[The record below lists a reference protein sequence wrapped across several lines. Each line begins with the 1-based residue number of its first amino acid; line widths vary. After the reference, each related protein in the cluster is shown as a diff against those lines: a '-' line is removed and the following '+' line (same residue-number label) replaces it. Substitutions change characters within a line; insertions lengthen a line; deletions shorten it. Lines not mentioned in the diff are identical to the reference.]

1 MIARHSIDQ
10 VLESAPIEDVVG
22 QYLTLKRRGVNMI
35 GLCPFHD
42 EKTPSFNVN
51 PTRGI
56 YKCFGCGK
64 GGNAIQFVMD
74 VEQLPFAEAVR
85 QLAKRFGVELAETGQ
100 QEQEEEQE
108 AQRQRENLF
117 AALAFAGDYFVK
129 QLHESEKGKA
139 IALEY
144 FHERGFTT
152 ETIRRWDL
160 GYADENWSGLLDAAV
175 KAGLEKEV
183 LASASLVKKS
193 ENGRWFDMFRNRVM
207 FPIHSVNGRIVAFAG
222 RLMGKAEGQPKYV
235 NSAESPVYHK
245 SDHLFGLFQARNS
258 IKKAD
263 RVYLTEGYTDV
274 ITLAQAGIE
283 NVVASSGTAL
293 TENQIRLLRRFTSN
307 VTVLYDG
314 DQAGIKASM
323 RGIDLLLKED
333 LNVRV
338 VLFPQGEDPDSYCRS
353 LGGPAFAE
361 FLQKT
366 EKNFILFKADLL
378 FADAGN
384 DPIRRA
390 EVIRDILQSLALI
403 RDTIKRVELLK
414 ELAGIAGQSQ
424 ETLLYELNRIVR
436 GNWQKDGE
444 DTQREIERIASQA
457 ELEPVAVSFSD
468 EHQERGLLAFII
480 RFGTLRTAEG
490 EPMLWEIAMTE
501 LNEGGGIVFNN
512 PLCARTFDSLRSLHA
527 ANEPLTDNFFT
538 ITDDTE
544 LSSFVS
550 DVLSRQYTLSDA
562 WAKNDIQVLTEA
574 QNALEE
580 MTSIFNH
587 LRRKKVELTIQALMA
602 RLFESGTDE
611 DVDEMLEYQMYL
623 TDKRRELTEPMG
635 TVVTNYTSVQTK
647 Q

>member
-85 QLAKRFGVELAETGQ
+85 QLAKRFGVELAETGL

-129 QLHESEKGKA
+129 QLQESEKGKA

-144 FHERGFTT
+144 FYERGFTT
-152 ETIRRWDL
+152 ETIRRWEL

-183 LASASLVKKS
+183 LASASLVKQS
-193 ENGRWFDMFRNRVM
+193 ESGRWFDMFRNRVM

-338 VLFPQGEDPDSYCRS
+338 VLFPQGEDPDSYCRN

-390 EVIRDILQSLALI
+390 EAIRDILQSLALI

-444 DTQREIERIASQA
+444 DTQREIDRIAEQA
-457 ELEPVAVSFSD
+457 QLEPVSVSFSD
-468 EHQERGLLAFII
+468 EHQERGLLAFMI
-480 RFGTLRTAEG
+480 RFGTQRTGDE
-490 EPMLWEIAMTE
+490 EPMLWEIAMAE
-501 LNEGGGIVFNN
+501 LNEGSDIVFNN
-512 PLCARTFDSLRSLHA
+512 PLCARTFDALRSLHA

-538 ITDDTE
+538 VTDDTE

-580 MTSIFNH
+580 LTSIFNH
-587 LRRKKVELTIQALMA
+587 LRRKKVELTIQDSLS
-602 RLFESGTDE
+602 RLAELGPDE
-611 DVDEMLEYQMYL
+611 DWEQLLEYQMYL
-623 TDKRRELTEPMG
+623 MEKRRELTEPLG